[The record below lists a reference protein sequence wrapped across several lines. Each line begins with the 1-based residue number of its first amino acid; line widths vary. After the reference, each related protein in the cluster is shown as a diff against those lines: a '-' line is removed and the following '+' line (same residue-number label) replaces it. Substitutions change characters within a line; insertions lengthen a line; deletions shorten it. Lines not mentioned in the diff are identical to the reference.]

1 MHLHVRNTKKKQR
14 RAGFRARM
22 KTRDGRKIV
31 NARRSL
37 RGTFP

>member
-1 MHLHVRNTKKKQR
+1 MRLHVRNTKKKQR

>member
-1 MHLHVRNTKKKQR
+1 MQLHVRRTKRKQR
-14 RAGFRARM
+14 RVGFRARM

-31 NARRSL
+31 NARRKL